1 MMSQATGRRG
11 ARWTALF
18 GLLGLFP
25 GATPVSAQKVSE
37 LPWSMQDARGGFC
50 IWYLVDPEMAP
61 LLAEKGTTFAPAGT
75 GSTLPN
81 ALAQTIRD
89 EPRFTSWIPAAIC
102 VLFYGRIT
110 IGDNQPI
117 LASAEQPLTLVA
129 HLVAAQ
135 APRGAGGAG
144 FLLLKLGSDN
154 RVVRHQGGDPGLPIA
169 GMTVVAGKDRGT
181 PEDRVEFRLE
191 DTQITWVGH
200 PSGEPSVG
208 TTRSMSFGY
217 AGARSTNWQGS
228 LETTPA
234 ETHVMIGSLRIEG
247 KSLLSKA
254 LKSSPIRAVGPIETG
269 GTGRFSFRLVP
280 SRSSGGN

>member
-1 MMSQATGRRG
+1 MRQAAGRLGSRF
-11 ARWTALF
+11 TVLL
-18 GLLGLFP
+18 GLLGLSP
-25 GATPVSAQKVSE
+25 GFATLSAQKVTE

-50 IWYLVDPEMAP
+50 IWYLVDPALAP
-61 LLAEKGTTFAPAGT
+61 LLADKGTAFAPAGT
-75 GSTLPN
+75 GSTLPS

-102 VLFYGRIT
+102 VLFYRRIT

-117 LASAEQPLTLVA
+117 LATSGQPLTLVA

-135 APRGAGGAG
+135 SPRGAG
-144 FLLLKLGSDN
+144 FLLLKLGSDS
-154 RVVRHQGGDPGLPIA
+154 RVVRHQGGDPGLQIA
-169 GMTVVAGKDRGT
+169 LMTVVAGKDRGT

-191 DTQITWVGH
+191 NTQITWVGH

-217 AGARSTNWQGS
+217 AGGRSTNWQGS

-254 LKSSPIRAVGPIETG
+254 LKTSPIRAVGPIETG
-269 GTGRFSFRLVP
+269 GTGRFLFRLVP
-280 SRSSGGN
+280 GRPSGGN